1 MFALLMGLLA
11 CGEKEA
17 TIEAAAS
24 AETSQTETVTGTT
37 ETTTTSTTTTTDGD
51 VPTAVYPATGDVQQV
66 APDAG
71 TTVSGTD
78 VLTTESQNT
87 DATTGDAQ

>member
-1 MFALLMGLLA
+1 MFALLMSLMA
-11 CGEKEA
+11 CGEKQVNTEVATTEEA
-17 TIEAAAS
+17 T
-24 AETSQTETVTGTT
+24 QTETVTGTT
-37 ETTTTSTTTTTDGD
+37 ETTNTSTTSTTNGD
-51 VPTAVYPATGDVQQV
+51 IPTAVYPATSDVQQV